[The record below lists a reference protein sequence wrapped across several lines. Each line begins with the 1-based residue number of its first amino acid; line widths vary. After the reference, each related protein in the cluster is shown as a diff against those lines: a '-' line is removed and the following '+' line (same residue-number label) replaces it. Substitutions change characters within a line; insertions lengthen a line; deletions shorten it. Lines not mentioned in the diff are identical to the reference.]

1 MNDLILSDTIVDEAR
16 QTRDRV
22 ETELAR
28 ADIPGEVVVT
38 GPASIPGVLTR
49 GDIDLHLRVD
59 PALFETAVERL
70 RTIYP
75 PASLRS
81 WAPTLAVFD
90 VPAARPTGL
99 AVTPVASTHD
109 KRFTSAWQRL
119 PNEPDLLREYN
130 AIKLQDQTVDVYEER
145 KSAFFDRIAKC

>member
-1 MNDLILSDTIVDEAR
+1 MPADGSSSPRSRAASWRLNAP
-16 QTRDRV
+16 RV
-22 ETELAR
+22 LNTPVCCRNSHLNQSGSSREVGTSSGVCRTYPSIR
-28 ADIPGEVVVT
+28 A
-38 GPASIPGVLTR
+38 
-49 GDIDLHLRVD
+49 
-59 PALFETAVERL
+59 
-70 RTIYP
+70 P